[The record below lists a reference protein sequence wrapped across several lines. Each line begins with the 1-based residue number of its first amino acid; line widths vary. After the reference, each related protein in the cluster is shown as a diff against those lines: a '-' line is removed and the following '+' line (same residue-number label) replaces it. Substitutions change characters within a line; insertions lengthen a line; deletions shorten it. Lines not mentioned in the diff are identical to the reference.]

1 MAGAL
6 TISLFILAWY
16 CVKAYRK
23 NPERPDW
30 NKALVTAILWPV
42 SLLMKRYR

>member
-6 TISLFILAWY
+6 TISLLILTWY

-30 NKALVTAILWPV
+30 NKALLTAIFWPL

>member
-1 MAGAL
+1 MAAAIL
-6 TISLFILAWY
+6 ISLFILTWY
-16 CVKAYRK
+16 CIKAYRK

-30 NKALVTAILWPV
+30 NKALLTAIFWPL